1 MWVLSSDDWENDLE
15 HSLQIN
21 GFSLELVLR
30 CALRLS
36 DTEKALEQSEWMVSL
51 LNVFFLRLPES
62 EKDLKH
68 SLQVNGFLGEF

>member
-1 MWVLSSDDWENDLE
+1 MGSYVSFKLDDWENDLE

-36 DTEKALEQSEWMVSL
+36 GTEKALEQS
-51 LNVFFLRLPES
+51 
-62 EKDLKH
+62 
-68 SLQVNGFLGEF
+68 LQMNGFSPECVY

>member
-30 CALRLS
+30 WALRLS
-36 DTEKALEQSEWMVSL
+36 DTEKALGQ
-51 LNVFFLRLPES
+51 
-62 EKDLKH
+62 
-68 SLQVNGFLGEF
+68 SLQMNGFSPECVY